1 MDVQSIIEKI
11 KGLVRKGNVTR
22 IIVKRNN
29 QQILNIPVNVGAVG
43 AVVGLAYAK
52 WILLAGVLAT
62 IGFGCTV
69 EVLKSDGDVV
79 NVLDEERNQKVRDF
93 ASEAVDRVKDN
104 IPVSINVD
112 IKRDNSSTD
121 TNQTF
126 DDTSK

>member
-11 KGLVRKGNVTR
+11 KDLVRKGNVTR
-22 IIVKRNN
+22 IVVKRNN

>member
-11 KGLVRKGNVTR
+11 KDLVRKGNVTR

-93 ASEAVDRVKDN
+93 ASETVDRVKDN

>member
-11 KGLVRKGNVTR
+11 KDLVRKGNVTR

>member
-11 KGLVRKGNVTR
+11 KDLVRKGNVTR
-22 IIVKRNN
+22 IIVMRNN